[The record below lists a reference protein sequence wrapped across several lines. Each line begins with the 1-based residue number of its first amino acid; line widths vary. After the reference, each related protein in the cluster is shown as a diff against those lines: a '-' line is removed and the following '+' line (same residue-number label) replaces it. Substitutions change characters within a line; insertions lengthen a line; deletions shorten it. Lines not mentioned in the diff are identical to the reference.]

1 MGNKEQNP
9 QNNDTRESAAFNT
22 AADAPQPGFF
32 VEFGQFLLHNKKW
45 WLLPILLVLLAVGLL
60 AALSATPLA
69 PFIYTLF

>member
-1 MGNKEQNP
+1 MGDQEPIVQ
-9 QNNDTRESAAFNT
+9 DDRETHAAAFLD
-22 AADAPQPGFF
+22 AADKPQPGFV

-45 WLLPILLVLLAVGLL
+45 WLLPIVLVLLAIGIL

>member
-1 MGNKEQNP
+1 MSTQERDRQ
-9 QNNDTRESAAFNT
+9 DASAREAAAFHA

-45 WLLPILLVLLAVGLL
+45 WLLPILLVMLAVGVL
-60 AALSATPLA
+60 AALSATPIA